1 MKRIAVLTS
10 GGDAPGMN
18 AAIRA
23 VVRTAHYHEM
33 EVFGVRYGYQGLID
47 NEIDPLAN
55 RDVGGIIGRGG
66 TILRTARC
74 KAFRTTEGRS
84 VAAQNLAERGI
95 EGLVVI
101 GGDGSYRGA
110 QCLHDE
116 HGVKVIGVPGTID
129 NDIGGTDFTIGFD
142 TALNV
147 ALDAIDRIRDTA
159 ESHNRLFFIEVMGRH
174 SGYIAMMSG
183 LAGGAEDVLCPEEPT
198 DIPRLLEHLARRN
211 RTRGKASAI
220 VVVAE
225 GDDAGNAFQVAE
237 KIKAEAPD
245 YFGGTRVVVIG
256 HMQRGGAPTAIDRI
270 RASRF
275 GLHAVEALAAGET
288 GKMTGIRNNR
298 VILCPLEDAWLNRTQ
313 FDPGLLREARVLAT

>member
-23 VVRTAHYHEM
+23 VVRTARYNDV
-33 EVFGVRYGYQGLID
+33 EVCGVRNGYQGLID
-47 NEIDPLAN
+47 DDIQPLDN
-55 RDVGGIIGRGG
+55 KDVGGIIGRGG

-74 KAFRTTEGRS
+74 KAFFEPEGRAR
-84 VAAQNLAERGI
+84 AAATLKKHEAD
-95 EGLVVI
+95 GLVVI

-110 QCLHDE
+110 QALQNE
-116 HGVKVIGVPGTID
+116 QNIAVIGVPGTID

-183 LAGGAEDVLCPEEPT
+183 LAGGAEDILCPEEPT
-198 DIPRLLEHLARRN
+198 DIARLLAHLERRHSS
-211 RTRGKASAI
+211 RGKTSAI

-237 KIKAEAPD
+237 RIKAQAPA

-275 GLHAVEALAAGET
+275 GLRAVEALLAGET
-288 GKMTGIRNNR
+288 GMMTGISNNR
-298 VILCPLEDAWLNRTQ
+298 VVLRPLEEAWQTRTH
-313 FDPGLLREARVLAT
+313 FDPDLLREARILAT

>member
-23 VVRTAHYHEM
+23 VVRTAHYHGL
-33 EVFGVRYGYQGLID
+33 EVYGVRYGYQGLID
-47 NEIDPLAN
+47 NEITLLSN
-55 RDVGGIIGRGG
+55 QDVGGIIGRGG
-66 TILRTARC
+66 TVLRTARC
-74 KAFRTTEGRS
+74 KAFFEAPGRAT
-84 VAAQNLAERGI
+84 AAKHLSDHGI

-110 QCLHDE
+110 QLLHEE
-116 HGVKVIGVPGTID
+116 HGVQVIGVPGTID

-198 DIPRLLEHLARRN
+198 DIQRLLDHLENRRQ
-211 RTRGKASAI
+211 RRGKTSAI

-237 KIKAEAPD
+237 KIKEAAPD

-256 HMQRGGAPTAIDRI
+256 HMQRGGTPTAIDRV

-275 GLHAVEALAAGET
+275 GLRAVEALLDGET
-288 GKMTGIRNNR
+288 GKMTGVSNNR
-298 VILCPLEDAWLNRTQ
+298 IVLRPIEEAWQMRTQ
-313 FDPGLLREARVLAT
+313 FDPGLLREARILAM